1 MKYAPKKVFILEN
14 GQYTEVSYA
23 EFISRK
29 ESNEHYKDKL
39 FLPMH
44 GMLME
49 VTKENY
55 IEYYR
60 EKRRQKYI
68 GECAKANGEILYD
81 SLSTNE
87 FNGEDILVDPQA
99 GVDEQAEERIMKD
112 KLTKALS
119 LLSDDERLLVQEH
132 FFEERSQIE
141 LSRKYGVNQSNISRR
156 ISKILF
162 KLKKILE
169 T

>member
-14 GQYTEVSYA
+14 GRYTEISYS

-29 ESNEHYKDKL
+29 ESDEHYKDKL

-49 VTKENY
+49 VTKETYN
-55 IEYYR
+55 EYYR

-68 GECAKANGEILYD
+68 DERARLNGEILYD
-81 SLSTNE
+81 SLSTEE
-87 FNGEDILVDPQA
+87 FNGEDILIDPQA
-99 GVDEQAEERIMKD
+99 GVDEQVELRIMTD
-112 KLTKALS
+112 KLAKALS
-119 LLSDDERLLVQEH
+119 LLSDEERLLVQEH
-132 FFEERSQIE
+132 FFEERSQVG

-156 ISKILF
+156 ISKILC
-162 KLKKILE
+162 KLKKFLE
-169 T
+169 I